1 MKKLTKWSVTTMIFG
16 SFLFGTQMSAPQEN
30 VVAAGGN
37 NYTYQNC
44 TQFNKK
50 YRYGVKKY
58 KNTKNRVRYD
68 KRGRPVYKVTKAK
81 TSLSIYN
88 AAVKYNPDLDRDKDN
103 IACER

>member
-16 SFLFGTQMSAPQEN
+16 SFLFGTQVSAPQEN
-30 VVAAGGN
+30 VEAAGVSK
-37 NYTYQNC
+37 YKNC
-44 TQFNKK
+44 TQFNKY

-68 KRGRPVYKVTKAK
+68 KKGRPVYKATKAK
-81 TSLSIYN
+81 TSLSIYK
-88 AAVKYNPDLDRDKDN
+88 AAVKYNPYLDRDKDN